1 MLDPSKS
8 QLGSGGGGSSMFNP
22 DQFNTMKFNFFNPQ
36 SQSGGGGGGG
46 SSGAGGGGSGGAG
59 SSGSGGAGSGGSGGA
74 GSSGSGGAGSS
85 GSGGAG
91 GSGSGGGSQL
101 PKFDANKVNQLQSNM
116 LDPSSSKLGTSGG
129 AGGGFDPDQFNS
141 KQFNFFNPQNQLG
154 KRGKFFNI
162 YYKKTYIS

>member
-1 MLDPSKS
+1 MLDPSNS

-59 SSGSGGAGSGGSGGA
+59 S
-74 GSSGSGGAGSS
+74 
-85 GSGGAG
+85 
-91 GSGSGGGSQL
+91 SGSGGGSQL

-162 YYKKTYIS
+162 YQEKIYFLEIIYIVI

>member
-46 SSGAGGGGSGGAG
+46 SSGAGGG
-59 SSGSGGAGSGGSGGA
+59 
-74 GSSGSGGAGSS
+74 GSGGAGSS

>member
-46 SSGAGGGGSGGAG
+46 SSGAGG
-59 SSGSGGAGSGGSGGA
+59 GGSGGA

>member
-1 MLDPSKS
+1 MNQVQSSMLDPSKS
-8 QLGSGGGGSSMFNP
+8 QLGSGGGGGSMFNP

-46 SSGAGGGGSGGAG
+46 NGGGGSGG
-59 SSGSGGAGSGGSGGA
+59 SGGGGGGGSGGS
-74 GSSGSGGAGSS
+74 
-85 GSGGAG
+85 
-91 GSGSGGGSQL
+91 GGSQL

-154 KRGKFFNI
+154 KRG
-162 YYKKTYIS
+162 

>member
-1 MLDPSKS
+1 MNQVQSSMLDPSKS

-46 SSGAGGGGSGGAG
+46 SSGAGGG
-59 SSGSGGAGSGGSGGA
+59 
-74 GSSGSGGAGSS
+74 GSGGAGSS

-162 YYKKTYIS
+162 YYKKIYIS

>member
-1 MLDPSKS
+1 MNQVQSSMLDPSKS

-46 SSGAGGGGSGGAG
+46 SSGAGG
-59 SSGSGGAGSGGSGGA
+59 GGSGGA

-162 YYKKTYIS
+162 YHKKNIFLEIIYIVI